1 MHKLSGMSEES
12 LREIL
17 GDIEQSVRDFTE
29 AEAVLA
35 EAEQRRDHMRQAV
48 LEQVERLHA

>member
-1 MHKLSGMSEES
+1 MSEES